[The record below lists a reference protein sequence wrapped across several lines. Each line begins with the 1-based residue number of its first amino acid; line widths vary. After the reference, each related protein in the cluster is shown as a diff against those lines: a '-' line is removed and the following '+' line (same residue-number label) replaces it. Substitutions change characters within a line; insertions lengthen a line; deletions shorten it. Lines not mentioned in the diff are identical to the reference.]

1 MDLCNCTIKSYLK
14 GVTSVDISKFTEK
27 ADLVGLK
34 SDVIKSDIGKL
45 IVFFLS
51 KLSSAV
57 KMMLLKRL
65 HMLNWLKK
73 SMLFRKMILVI

>member
-1 MDLCNCTIKSYLK
+1 MDLCNCTIKSDLK
-14 GVTSVDISKFTEK
+14 GATGVDILKFTKK
-27 ADLVGLK
+27 ADLVSLK
-34 SDVIKSDIGKL
+34 LDVTKSDIGKL

-51 KLSSAV
+51 KLSNAV

-73 SMLFRKMILVI
+73 SMLFQKMILVI